1 MMSEKYHYEPGAIHN
16 DHHKEINIGSVPK
29 QAIGDIIKN
38 FFKDDVEDAEYEEL
52 TAPQVPQKE
61 ETVASK
67 DYGHP
72 QTDADFKAIYEQ
84 EKKKKEALK
93 ETALQEYNAWK
104 ETECFGSPTLE
115 KLENY
120 RLRTLLELFASGIFD
135 TLVSKMVVTEKKEGE
150 INLDVLDEET
160 ECRKAWRNYTA
171 LRDFFE
177 YETGQLNVRNASRLG
192 RLFYSLAN
200 DMAVDEKIAAL
211 FLFKYKVALIQK
223 RMQELKE
230 LGNERNKM
238 LTPKRQIV
246 LRNIDSFIEKGD
258 WVLPATEENIKQM
271 MRNVLNVGDYV
282 LEDNDLELSKALWEL
297 FENREGDATA
307 VTWQNMVGYLYSYE
321 LLPQS
326 KGSSQLQKMF
336 FGTHDV
342 DKYTNIDK
350 GKITST
356 QMPAKFK
363 KVLPLLDKY
372 RVKS

>member
-192 RLFYSLAN
+192 RLFYSLAT

-336 FGTHDV
+336 FGSHDV

>member
-1 MMSEKYHYEPGAIHN
+1 MGFN
-16 DHHKEINIGSVPK
+16 
-29 QAIGDIIKN
+29 IKN
-38 FFKDDVEDAEYEEL
+38 NFGPNIEVKDGGKLTLTQAKNGLWHTADVDAEEVEYEEV
-52 TAPQVPQKE
+52 TAPQEPQKE

-72 QTDADFKAIYEQ
+72 QTDADFKAIYDQ
-84 EKKKKEALK
+84 EKKEKEAQK

-135 TLVSKMVVTEKKEGE
+135 ALVSKMVVTEKKEGE
-150 INLDVLDEET
+150 INFDVLDEEA

-200 DMAVDEKIAAL
+200 DRAVDDKIAAL
-211 FLFKYKVALIQK
+211 FLFKYKVGLIQK

-230 LGNERNKM
+230 VGKERNKM

-246 LRNIDSFIEKGD
+246 QRNIDSFIEKGD

-282 LEDNDLELSKALWEL
+282 LEGNDLELSKALWDL
-297 FENREGDATA
+297 FENREGDATV

-336 FGTHDV
+336 FGSHDV

-363 KVLPLLDKY
+363 KVIPLLDKY

>member
-1 MMSEKYHYEPGAIHN
+1 MGIY
-16 DHHKEINIGSVPK
+16 
-29 QAIGDIIKN
+29 IKN
-38 FFKDDVEDAEYEEL
+38 NYGPNIEVKDGGRLTLTQGKNGLWHTADTEEVEYEEV
-52 TAPQVPQKE
+52 TTPQGPQKDE
-61 ETVASK
+61 AVAGK

-72 QTDADFKAIYEQ
+72 QTDADFKAIYDQ
-84 EKKKKEALK
+84 EKKEKEAQK
-93 ETALQEYNAWK
+93 EAALQDYNAWK

-135 TLVSKMVVTEKKEGE
+135 TLVSRMVVTEKKEGE
-150 INLDVLDEET
+150 INFDVLDEEA

-177 YETGQLNVRNASRLG
+177 YQTGQLNVRNASRLG
-192 RLFYSLAN
+192 RLFYSLAS
-200 DMAVDEKIAAL
+200 DKAVDEKITAL

-282 LEDNDLELSKALWEL
+282 LEGNDLELSKALWDL
-297 FENREGDATA
+297 FENREGDATV
-307 VTWQNMVGYLYSYE
+307 VTWQNMVGYLHYYE

-336 FGTHDV
+336 FGNKDA

-350 GKITST
+350 GKPSST

-363 KVLPLLDKY
+363 KVIPLLDKY

>member
-1 MMSEKYHYEPGAIHN
+1 MGFN
-16 DHHKEINIGSVPK
+16 
-29 QAIGDIIKN
+29 IKN
-38 FFKDDVEDAEYEEL
+38 NYGPNIEVNAGGKVTLTQDRSGLWHTVDAEEAEYEEV
-52 TAPQVPQKE
+52 TTPQVPQQVVS
-61 ETVASK
+61 VAKK
-67 DYGHP
+67 DYGTP
-72 QTDADFKAIYEQ
+72 QTEADFKAIYDN
-84 EKKKKEALK
+84 EKKEKEPLKK
-93 ETALQEYNAWK
+93 TAQQEYNVWE

-120 RLRTLLELFASGIFD
+120 RLRVLLELFASGIFD

-150 INLDVLDEET
+150 INFDVLDDEA

-177 YETGQLNVRNASRLG
+177 YETGLLNVRNASRLG
-192 RLFYSLAN
+192 RLFYSLVN
-200 DMAVDEKIAAL
+200 DKAMDEKISAL
-211 FLFKYKVALIQK
+211 FLFIYKLALIQN
-223 RMQELKE
+223 RIQELKM
-230 LGNERNKM
+230 LNNERKNM
-238 LTPKRQIV
+238 ITSKRQIV

-258 WVLPATEENIKQM
+258 WVLPATDENIKQM

-282 LEDNDLELSKALWEL
+282 LEGNDLELSKALWKL
-297 FENREGDATA
+297 FENREGDATV
-307 VTWQNMVGYLYSYE
+307 VTWQNIVGYLYSYE

-336 FGTHDV
+336 FGSHDV